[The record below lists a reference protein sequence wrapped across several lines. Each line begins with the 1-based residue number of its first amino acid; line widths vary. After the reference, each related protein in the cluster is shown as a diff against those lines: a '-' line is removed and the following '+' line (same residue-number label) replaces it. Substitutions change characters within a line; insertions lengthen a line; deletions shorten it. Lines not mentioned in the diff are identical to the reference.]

1 MAILALRK
9 AWRLSGIIFP
19 LIYYFSNKITLLFV
33 ILPLLC
39 IFITIEILRILL
51 FKFNERLFIV
61 FGYILKEKE
70 RKGLFTTTWFLL
82 SIFLSAILFRKDIAI
97 TAMLFLIFGDTA
109 SAFFGLRF
117 GRTKIS
123 GNRSLEG
130 SLAFLITCL
139 IIGIIAGFTK
149 LNLSWPIIIWG
160 GLTATIT
167 ELLPIPVDDNFTI
180 AIFSGIMMTIVSK
193 VAG

>member
-1 MAILALRK
+1 MAVLVLRK

-51 FKFNERLFIV
+51 FKFNERLFII

-70 RKGLFTTTWFLL
+70 RKGLLTTTWFLL

-167 ELLPIPVDDNFTI
+167 ELLPLPVDDNFTI
-180 AIFSGIMMTIVSK
+180 AIFSGIIMTIVSK
-193 VAG
+193 VVG